1 MIPTPRPYQRAGI
14 AATYAAIKSGKRRP
28 LLVAPTGAGKTLIM
42 AMMIRDVVSRG
53 KRAALFAHRRELRDQ
68 AVATLARCGV
78 EAGHSGTGRGLPVQV
93 VSTQGATSCEEVPEA
108 DVVFLDEA
116 HHYAAD
122 DWGRLPAAYPE
133 ATIIGATATPERADG
148 RALDGLFD
156 DLIVVAQPRDLNE
169 LWHQD
174 PTQGLVDCEITRPGR
189 VQPAGYLVEEPVAA
203 YKRIGAVGRNVVFA
217 STVEQART
225 FCAQFIMAGID
236 ARIVHGGL
244 SSDERERNLAMF
256 ASGQIRVL
264 INVFVLTEGWDC
276 PAVEVVTLARKMG
289 SCGMF
294 MQATGRGLRP
304 APGKTK
310 LQLLD
315 LTGVTH
321 LHGSPLDD
329 RIFSLD
335 GVGMMLA
342 SQGGP
347 RFCRAC
353 GELLGDDG
361 PCPRC
366 KRSRRQSVSD
376 PKYSRDPMEKFARLQ
391 QDDEA
396 KRAERLAKWIREARA
411 AGHNPK
417 RAEHR
422 YRGTYGA
429 PPPPRIVAVAR
440 ALAMGEGSSIEMR
453 ERGQLALLGGGHG

>member
-1 MIPTPRPYQRAGI
+1 MIPTARPYQRTGI

-78 EAGHSGTGRGLPVQV
+78 EAGHSGMGRGLPVQV

-108 DVVFLDEA
+108 DVVFPDEA
-116 HHYAAD
+116 HHYAASEWRRIID
-122 DWGRLPAAYPE
+122 AYPN

-148 RALDGLFD
+148 RALGDLFD
-156 DLIVVAQPRDLNE
+156 DLIVVAQPKDLNAI
-169 LWHQD
+169 WHED
-174 PTQGLVDCEITRPGR
+174 PTQGLVDCEIMRPKE
-189 VQPAGYLVEEPVAA
+189 VQAAGYLVEEPVKA
-203 YKRIGAVGRNVVFA
+203 YQRIGAVGRNVVFA
-217 STVEQART
+217 STIEQAKT
-225 FCAQFIMAGID
+225 FAGQFIMAGID
-236 ARIVHGGL
+236 ARIVHGQL
-244 SSDERERNLAMF
+244 SADERERNLEMF
-256 ASGQIRVL
+256 ERGDIRVL

-294 MQATGRGLRP
+294 MQACGRGLRP
-304 APGKTK
+304 ASGKTK
-310 LQLLD
+310 LQVLD

-329 RIFSLD
+329 RIFSLS

-353 GELLGDDG
+353 GELLGEDG
-361 PCPRC
+361 PCERC
-366 KRSRRQSVSD
+366 GRSRRKSVAD
-376 PKYSRDPMEKFARLQ
+376 PKYSRDPLEKFARLQ
-391 QDDEA
+391 QDDEG
-396 KRAERLAKWIREARA
+396 KRVERLAKWLKAGRA
-411 AGHNPK
+411 QGYKDGWAMGK
-417 RAEHR
+417 
-422 YRGTYGA
+422 YRGVYGA
-429 PPPPRIVAVAR
+429 PPPGRIVAVAKVM
-440 ALAMGEGSSIEMR
+440 ASGGEGR
-453 ERGQLALLGGGHG
+453 RGW